1 MLGWKNNPEEEMG
14 RVSGKIALITGGA
27 SGIGRATS
35 ELLAGEGAAVV
46 LTDLQDGPGE
56 DVAEG
61 IRAAGGSA
69 AFYHHD
75 VTDEGAWEKVIGAVL
90 AEHGRLDILV
100 NNAGIGGGGVPVD
113 EMSLEYWRQTMSV
126 NLDGVFLGVKHGVRA
141 MLETGGAI
149 INTSSVLGLVGLPN
163 TAAYTASKGGVRL
176 LTKAVAME
184 CAARGL
190 DIRVCS
196 VHPGFID
203 TPMVGAAIQRGGPE
217 RREAILKSQPTG
229 QMGEPR
235 DIAEGILYLASDA
248 AKFVSGSELI
258 IDGGYLAR

>member
-1 MLGWKNNPEEEMG
+1 MG
-14 RVSGKIALITGGA
+14 RDTGRVGGKVALVTGGA
-27 SGIGRATS
+27 SGIGRATA
-35 ELLAGEGAAVV
+35 ELFAEEGATVV

-56 DVAEG
+56 DVAAG
-61 IRAAGGSA
+61 IRAAGGTASY
-69 AFYHHD
+69 YHHD
-75 VTDEGAWEKVIGAVL
+75 VTDEAAWEKVVGETLTA
-90 AEHGRLDILV
+90 HGRLDILF
-100 NNAGIGGGGVPVD
+100 NNAGIGGSGVPVD
-113 EMSLEYWRQTMSV
+113 EMSLDYWRQTMSV
-126 NLDGVFLGVKHGVRA
+126 NLDGVFLGIKHGVRA
-141 MLETGGAI
+141 MKESGGAI
-149 INTSSVLGLVGLPN
+149 INTSSILGLVGLPN

-190 DIRVCS
+190 NIRVCS

-203 TPMVGAAIQRGGPE
+203 TPMVGGAIQRGGPE

-235 DIAEGILYLASDA
+235 DIAEGVLYLASDA

-258 IDGGYLAR
+258 IDGGYVAR

>member
-1 MLGWKNNPEEEMG
+1 MG
-14 RVSGKIALITGGA
+14 RVDGKVALVTGGA
-27 SGIGRATS
+27 SGIGQATA
-35 ELLAGEGAAVV
+35 ELLAEEGATVV

-56 DVAEG
+56 DVAAG
-61 IRAAGGSA
+61 IRAAGGEA
-69 AFYHHD
+69 GYHHHD
-75 VTDEGAWEKVIGAVL
+75 VTEEAEWETVIGGIL
-90 AEHGRLDILV
+90 SELGRLDILF
-100 NNAGIGGGGVPVD
+100 NNAGIGGTGIPVD

-126 NLDGVFLGVKHGVRA
+126 NLDGVFLGIKHGVRA
-141 MLETGGAI
+141 MTETGGVI
-149 INTSSVLGLVGLPN
+149 INTSSILGVVGLPN

-190 DIRVCS
+190 NIRVCS

-203 TPMVGAAIQRGGPE
+203 TPMVGGAIQRGGPE
-217 RREAILKSQPTG
+217 RREAILNSQPTG

-235 DIAEGILYLASDA
+235 DIAEGVLYLASDG
-248 AKFVSGSELI
+248 AKFVSGSELV

>member
-1 MLGWKNNPEEEMG
+1 MG
-14 RVSGKIALITGGA
+14 RDTGRVGGKVALVTGGA
-27 SGIGRATS
+27 SGIGRATA
-35 ELLAGEGAAVV
+35 ELFAEEGATVV

-56 DVAEG
+56 DVAAG
-61 IRAAGGSA
+61 IRAAGGTASY
-69 AFYHHD
+69 YHHD
-75 VTDEGAWEKVIGAVL
+75 VTDEAAWEKVVGETLTA
-90 AEHGRLDILV
+90 HGRLDILF
-100 NNAGIGGGGVPVD
+100 NNAGIGGSGVSVD
-113 EMSLEYWRQTMSV
+113 EMSLDYWRQTMSV
-126 NLDGVFLGVKHGVRA
+126 NLDGVFLGIKHGVRA
-141 MLETGGAI
+141 MKESGGAI
-149 INTSSVLGLVGLPN
+149 INTSSILGLVGLPN

-190 DIRVCS
+190 NIRVCS

-203 TPMVGAAIQRGGPE
+203 TPMVGGAIQRGGPE

-235 DIAEGILYLASDA
+235 DIAEGVLYLASDA

-258 IDGGYLAR
+258 IDGGYVAR